1 MIRKLVR
8 PIQSAFTPSKYLMD
22 SLVATGKI
30 VVAWG
35 RKGTRGVMWKVD
47 FAKAFDSFYWDFLW
61 LSMRRRG
68 FLVEWITWVSRFI
81 ASHSFLGLMNGCSEG
96 GWIQLLRQGGRVRQ
110 GCLLAPLL
118 FVLEV
123 DALSMCKTQ
132 GCSQG
137 MLRGY

>member
-1 MIRKLVR
+1 MTLKV
-8 PIQSAFTPSKYLMD
+8 MD
-22 SLVATGKI
+22 RLKNIGGKI

-47 FAKAFDSFYWDFLW
+47 FVKAYDSFYWDFLW

-96 GWIQLLRQGGRVRQ
+96 GLDSVAAAGGQGQTRMPISTITVRSRG
-110 GCLLAPLL
+110 GCTCH
-118 FVLEV
+118 V
-123 DALSMCKTQ
+123 
-132 GCSQG
+132 
-137 MLRGY
+137 